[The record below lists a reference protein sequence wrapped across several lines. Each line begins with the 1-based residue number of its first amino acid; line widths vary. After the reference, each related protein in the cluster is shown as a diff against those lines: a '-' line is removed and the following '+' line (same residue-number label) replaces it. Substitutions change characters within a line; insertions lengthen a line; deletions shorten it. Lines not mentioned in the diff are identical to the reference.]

1 MPTAK
6 DPLNRPECPKCG
18 TQMEVARIVLEA
30 PGFDRRTFEC
40 PMCEH
45 SNEVVVPSNLSGG

>member
-1 MPTAK
+1 MLLAES
-6 DPLNRPECPKCG
+6 LIGPECG
-18 TQMEVARIVLEA
+18 TQMVVARIVPEA

-45 SNEVVVPSNLSGG
+45 SNEVVVPSK